1 MNICVYGAASNK
13 IDKVYI
19 EKTEEL
25 GKYMAQNGIGLI
37 FGAGANGL
45 MGAVARGAYSENGKI
60 IGIVPR
66 FFTGDGIR
74 FEKCTEL
81 ILTETM
87 RERKKNMEELSDAFI
102 ITPGGI
108 GTLDEF
114 FEIFTLQNLK
124 QHRKPVAIY
133 NINGFYDTMLSFLR
147 ELVEKGFLAKE
158 AVERIIV
165 SDSLEEIISK
175 IKGFE
180 YK

>member
-25 GKYMAQNGIGLI
+25 GKYLAKNSIGLI

-45 MGAVARGAYSENGKI
+45 MGAAARGALSENGKI

-74 FEKCTEL
+74 FEKCTET
-81 ILTETM
+81 IFTDTM
-87 RERKKNMEELSDAFI
+87 RERKKLMEEMSDAFI
-102 ITPGGI
+102 VTPGGT

-114 FEIFTLQNLK
+114 IEILSLQNLNLH
-124 QHRKPVAIY
+124 QKPIAVF
-133 NINGFYDTMLSFLR
+133 NINGFYNSVLLMFDEM
-147 ELVEKGFLAKE
+147 VEKGFLSKST
-158 AVERIIV
+158 VDRLIV
-165 SDSLEEIISK
+165 SDSIDEIFSK
-175 IKGFE
+175 IKEFK
-180 YK
+180 Y